1 MSEQMDPSRVN
12 SVPELGLQG
21 GSNRVPPN
29 LCAMGFGELL
39 DTTVSLYRKHFWSF
53 LRIVSGYFIA
63 MLIAVLI
70 LFLDDS
76 ASRTG
81 KIAIW
86 IPTVGVI
93 FGVCVCVVSGLVSV
107 SAQAYLLRT
116 VKIGAALKRG
126 IYRFFP
132 CFISALLFALLVIL
146 LAVFLNVLCEELCRS
161 LVPRSYFNVLIVLTM
176 VPVLGWFVTC
186 WSFFVSTFLVERT
199 PMRTGLRHCRDL
211 IQGTWWRVAGM
222 IFGVFLFSFAIS
234 FIFRTTIGSLLGL
247 TEFASGEF
255 VEMLLMGVWGIPVTR
270 HGLSFSNSLIYLIS
284 LGGDAFVMS
293 IWVIGGT
300 LLYFNQRIRKEGF
313 DIEMMATRQGE

>member
-1 MSEQMDPSRVN
+1 MSKQMDPSRVN
-12 SVPELGLQG
+12 SVRELGLQG
-21 GSNRVPPN
+21 GSNREPPN
-29 LCAMGFGELL
+29 LRAMGFGELL
-39 DTTVSLYRKHFWSF
+39 DTTFSLYRKHFWSF
-53 LRIVSGYFIA
+53 LRIVAVYFIA
-63 MLIAVLI
+63 MLIGVLI

-86 IPTVGVI
+86 VPTVGVI
-93 FGVCVCVVSGLVSV
+93 FGVCVFVVSGLVSA
-107 SAQAYLLRT
+107 SAQTYLLGT

-132 CFISALLFALLVIL
+132 CFISAFLFALLAIL

-186 WSFFVSTFLVERT
+186 WSFFVSTFLVEGT

-211 IQGTWWRVAGM
+211 IRGTWWRVAGM

-234 FIFRTTIGSLLGL
+234 FIVRTTIGSLLGL
-247 TEFASGEF
+247 TELASGEF
-255 VEMLLMGVWGIPVTR
+255 VEMLLMGVWDIPVTR

-284 LGGDAFVMS
+284 LGGDTFVMP

-300 LLYFNQRIRKEGF
+300 LLYFNQRIRQEGF
-313 DIEMMATRQGE
+313 DIEVMATHQGE